1 MAVKSC
7 NSQTNKYYY
16 CNICT
21 YALTHTLI
29 DSEGGSNK
37 FLDYKGKVLNWVGQ
51 LRVLWGRKK

>member
-51 LRVLWGRKK
+51 LRVL